1 MAKRKGVSI
10 PKIKQLPSGA
20 YNCYLRIKDEN
31 GVTQNISI
39 TDEDYKVVEARA
51 VAIKSGIIEA
61 QKGPRQLPTLEKAID
76 NYIAERSN
84 TLSPSTIRGYYTI
97 RRNRFQKYMKR
108 NISALDERTCRRMV
122 NEEAAVCSP
131 KTIKNAWGFV
141 SSVIENETGKRYN
154 VPLPQQKKIPHLF
167 LDYEQIKLFVKA
179 IRGLDLEVSALFA
192 LNSLRASE
200 IYGLSWNDI
209 DLVRGTVTIS
219 RVMVPD
225 KDNKYIYKD
234 TAKNETSNR
243 TIAILIPRLLD
254 LLSSADNDSKLTCCT
269 PPALW
274 RKINR
279 ICKANN
285 LPEVGVHGLRHS
297 FASLA
302 YHLQIPKEIAMEIG
316 GWKNDKIMDEIYTH
330 LAAADV
336 NEHRERIKEFFAQI
350 VDENVD
356 VF

>member
-10 PKIKQLPSGA
+10 PKITQLPSGA

-39 TDEDYKVVEARA
+39 TDTDYKVVEARA
-51 VAIKSGIIEA
+51 IAIKSGIVEA
-61 QKGPRQLPTLEKAID
+61 QKSPRQLPTLEKAID

-84 TLSPSTIRGYYTI
+84 TLSPSTIRGYDVVK
-97 RRNRFQKYMKR
+97 RNRFKNYMHRSLSKF
-108 NISALDERTCRRMV
+108 DERTCRRMV
-122 NEEAAVCSP
+122 NEEAALCSP
-131 KTIKNAWGFV
+131 KTLKNAWGLV
-141 SSVIENETGKRYN
+141 SSVIYNETGKHYN
-154 VPLPQQKKIPHLF
+154 VTLPQQKKIPHLF
-167 LDYEQIKLFVKA
+167 LDYEQIGVFVKA
-179 IRGLDLEVSALFA
+179 IRGLDVEIPALFA

-200 IYGLSWNDI
+200 IYGLTWDDI
-209 DLVRGTVTIS
+209 DLAKGTVTIS

-225 KDNKYIYKD
+225 QNSKYVYKD
-234 TAKNETSNR
+234 TAKNVTSNR
-243 TIAILIPRLLD
+243 TIEILIPRLIE
-254 LLSSADNDSKLTCCT
+254 LLSDPARPEKLTCCT

-279 ICKANN
+279 ICKSVG

-330 LAAADV
+330 LAAGDV
-336 NEHRERIKEFFAQI
+336 NEHRERIKHFFVQI
-350 VDENVD
+350 ADANADES
-356 VF
+356 